1 MKMHYGIVALC
12 MICLLLVA
20 DQEQKAAARFRQQKN
35 TNMHDPPPIAEA
47 PPGKPRAEAAVTRV
61 KQGMI
66 VALAEKKL
74 HWGDPVFLRA
84 FKEEAQLELYVL
96 SRETRRFELFRSYR
110 IARQSGALGPKL
122 QEGDGQV
129 PEGFY
134 TAGKSSMK
142 PDSRYHLAIN
152 CGYPNAFDRANGRT
166 GSYIMIHGN
175 EVSIG
180 CLAMTD
186 TKIEEIYSLCDAALD
201 NGQSFF
207 CIHLFPFRMSSDR
220 MQRAVNEQ
228 SFAFWNNLKEGY
240 DIFEKKGTPAK
251 ATVFNKKYVFEEP

>member
-20 DQEQKAAARFRQQKN
+20 DHEQNATAKIHTQN
-35 TNMHDPPPIAEA
+35 DPNMPDPTPIPEA
-47 PPGKPRAEAAVTRV
+47 PPGKLRAEAAETRV
-61 KQGMI
+61 KQRMI

-84 FKEEAQLELYVL
+84 FKEEAQLEVFVR
-96 SRETRRFELFRSYR
+96 SRETRRFELFRSYK
-110 IARQSGALGPKL
+110 IVRQSGVLGPKL

-134 TAGKSSMK
+134 AAGKSAMK
-142 PDSRYHLAIN
+142 PDSSYHLAIN
-152 CGYPNAFDRANGRT
+152 CGYPNSFDQANGRT
-166 GSYIMIHGN
+166 GSFIMIHGN

-186 TKIEEIYSLCDAALD
+186 AKIEEIYSLCDAALD
-201 NGQSFF
+201 NGQEFF
-207 CIHLFPFRMSSDR
+207 CIHLFPFRMSADR
-220 MQRAVNEQ
+220 IERAVDDH

-240 DIFEKKGTPAK
+240 DIFERNGKPANAVVSDK
-251 ATVFNKKYVFEEP
+251 NYVFEQP